1 MTLMLMDDTAARV
14 AAADPL
20 ALVGWP
26 FLMMTTRQR
35 ESCSE
40 WAAAG

>member
-1 MTLMLMDDTAARV
+1 MIRLLLLL
-14 AAADPL
+14 AADPL

-26 FLMMTTRQR
+26 FLMMTTRQQ
-35 ESCSE
+35 ESCSG